1 MLAGLVLTSTLPSG
15 RSGAAPTIHSGEQ
28 PARAR
33 TALGLAAPV
42 LQRWWPAAAAVV
54 GGSVAIDTV
63 GQLLHLPLMAAGAGA
78 AGLLLVWSWRR
89 APVAS
94 HTSRSTDVAGW
105 LLRLERLLNQFD
117 LLEADLPRDSAAQ
130 SVAVARHGRLEQLRA
145 QSLAEGLQLAMV
157 GSVPVEAPWRQAV
170 ASTLQGTAAL
180 TLHWSRPLPSAT
192 GCWHWP
198 EPFASSDLLVYCL
211 RPPLLASDLRWLQ
224 ALPAGQPLWILL
236 LLPAGGEAQAAERE
250 LRNQIP
256 AELPLQLLCLHDGDS
271 VEGVLQ
277 PLAAQL
283 AQDGSRLRRQCR
295 ERCLEA
301 QHRCWQADLETLR
314 RSRLRVL
321 QQRTQ
326 WIVAAAVVAAPL
338 PSLDLLVLAVA
349 NGLMVKEMA
358 RLWDC
363 PWSAE
368 QLRATALELARASLL
383 LGLVE
388 WTGQALAT
396 VVKWH
401 GATWLLGSTVQALSA
416 AYLTRVVSHAMA
428 DTLARS
434 VGVTEPDLERI
445 RREAPLLVA
454 RAAEQER
461 LDWQGF
467 VQQGRRW
474 LVEQAAGGAM
484 ASPAVAS
491 RAAAELSAPA

>member
-1 MLAGLVLTSTLPSG
+1 MLAGPALTSPLPTG
-15 RSGAAPTIHSGEQ
+15 RSSTGLAIRSGVEPQ
-28 PARAR
+28 PVLSG
-33 TALGLAAPV
+33 LGLAVPV

-54 GGSVAIDTV
+54 AGSVAIDAV
-63 GQLLHLPLMAAGAGA
+63 GHLLHLPLMAAGAGA
-78 AGLLLVWSWRR
+78 AGLLLVWTWRR
-89 APVAS
+89 APADPIS
-94 HTSRSTDVAGW
+94 SRSTDAAGW
-105 LLRLERLLNQFD
+105 LQRLERLLTQFD
-117 LLEADLPRDSAAQ
+117 QLEADLPEDSDAPL
-130 SVAVARHGRLEQLRA
+130 VALARRERLEQLRLQVTA
-145 QSLAEGLQLAMV
+145 PGLQLAVV
-157 GSVPVEAPWRQAV
+157 GAVPALVPWRDAV
-170 ASTLQGTAAL
+170 ASSLQGAAGL

-192 GCWHWP
+192 GSWHWP
-198 EPFASSDLLVYCL
+198 EPFASCDLLLYCL

-236 LLPAGGEAQAAERE
+236 LLPPGGDATLAERE
-250 LRNQIP
+250 LRHQVP
-256 AELPLQLLCLHDGDS
+256 AERTLQLLCLQDGGAVDAA
-271 VEGVLQ
+271 LQ

-283 AQDGSRLRRQCR
+283 VREGRQLRRQCR
-295 ERCLEA
+295 ERCLA
-301 QHRCWQADLETLR
+301 DQHRRWQADLETLR

-326 WIVAAAVVAAPL
+326 WIVAAAVVVAPL

-349 NGLMVKEMA
+349 NGLMVREMA

-363 PWSAE
+363 PWSAD
-368 QLRATALELARASLL
+368 QLRATALELARASLT

-388 WTGQALAT
+388 WTGQSLAA

-434 VGVTEPDLERI
+434 AGVAEPDLERI

-454 RAAEQER
+454 QAAERER
-461 LDWQGF
+461 LDWQAF

-474 LVEQAAGGAM
+474 LSEQAAGPLTS
-484 ASPAVAS
+484 ASA
-491 RAAAELSAPA
+491 